1 MDGSVKL
8 DEVVMRFGDF
18 TAIEPTTLAI
28 ESGEFFSFLGPS
40 GCGKTTLLNI
50 VSGFLT
56 PSEGQVLIGG
66 EPMAGV
72 PVNRRPTA
80 MIFQN
85 LALFPL
91 MTVFENIE
99 FGLEVRGVDKRTRR
113 EASERLLSL
122 VALEGSG
129 PKLVTELS
137 GGQKQRIA
145 IARALA
151 VEPRVLL
158 LDEPLSALDLK
169 LRQHMRAELK
179 AIQRKTG
186 ITFIYITHDQ
196 GEALTMSDRVAVMS
210 AGRIQQVADPMT
222 LYRSP
227 STGFVASFVGENNR
241 LEAKVIDR
249 QGERVRVDAGLLG
262 ELPGR
267 AGAQAPLGNGQAA
280 ALYIRPEHLRPVT
293 QGASGPQLEVDIVS
307 VQFEGASLMLQTRL
321 VASAELLRVQLGSE
335 LAKRASTGSFQ
346 PGERII
352 LGYDPD
358 DAVVLPDDGSPRL
371 DEETG
376 EVVETTAGTAGAV
389 QPSGGADVRSA

>member
-1 MDGSVKL
+1 MDGRVFL
-8 DEVVMRFGDF
+8 EDVVMRFGAF
-18 TAIEPTTLAI
+18 TAIERTSLAI

-40 GCGKTTLLNI
+40 GCGKTTLLNMI
-50 VSGFLT
+50 SGFLQPT
-56 PSEGQVLIGG
+56 EGQVHIGG

-91 MTVFENIE
+91 MSVFENIE
-99 FGLEVRGVDKRTRR
+99 FGLEVRGVDKRKRR
-113 EASERLLSL
+113 EVSERLLAL

-129 PKLVTELS
+129 PKPVMELS

-210 AGRIQQVADPMT
+210 AGRIQQVADPVT
-222 LYRSP
+222 LYRMP
-227 STGFVASFVGENNR
+227 QTGFVASFVGENNR
-241 LEAKVIDR
+241 LEVTVTDR
-249 QGERVRVDAGLLG
+249 EGERVHLDGGALG
-262 ELPGR
+262 RLAGR
-267 AGAQAPLGNGQAA
+267 AVAGVAEKVKVGAAA
-280 ALYIRPEHLRPVT
+280 ALYVRPEHLRLVDD
-293 QGASGPQLEVDIVS
+293 ASVPGGPLLAATLEAVH
-307 VQFEGASLMLQTRL
+307 FEGAWLMLETRL
-321 VASAELLRVQLGSE
+321 EASGERLRVQLGGE
-335 LAKRASTGSFQ
+335 DAKRAVGRLAPGSRASFAF
-346 PGERII
+346 
-352 LGYDPD
+352 DPA
-358 DAVVLPDDGSPRL
+358 DAVVLPDDGSPVL

-376 EVVETTAGTAGAV
+376 EVKEAAHV
-389 QPSGGADVRSA
+389 SSA

>member
-1 MDGSVKL
+1 MDGSVRL

-18 TAIEPTTLAI
+18 TAIEKISLAI
-28 ESGEFFSFLGPS
+28 GSGEFFSFLGPS

-50 VSGFLT
+50 VSGFLV
-56 PSEGQVLIGG
+56 PSEGQVYIGD

-99 FGLEVRGVDKRTRR
+99 FGLEVRGVDKRKRR
-113 EASERLLSL
+113 EVSERLLAL

-129 PKLVTELS
+129 PKMVTELS
-137 GGQKQRIA
+137 GGQKQRVA

-169 LRQHMRAELK
+169 LRQHMRTELK

-196 GEALTMSDRVAVMS
+196 GEALNMSDRVAVMS

-222 LYRSP
+222 LYRQP
-227 STGFVASFVGENNR
+227 ATGFVAAFVGENNR
-241 LEAKVIDR
+241 LQARVIDCE
-249 QGERVRVDAGLLG
+249 GERVRLDGGALG
-262 ELPGR
+262 ELAGR
-267 AGAQAPLGNGQAA
+267 VSGAARLSNGEAA
-280 ALYIRPEHLRPVT
+280 VLFVRPEHLRPVEP
-293 QGASGPQLEVDIVS
+293 QASGPKLEAEIEAVH
-307 VQFEGASLMLQTRL
+307 FEGAWVMLETRL
-321 VASAELLRVQLGSE
+321 IASGEKLRVQLGHE
-335 LAKRASTGSFQ
+335 LSRSQAGAFSVGQRLAFGF
-346 PGERII
+346 
-352 LGYDPD
+352 DPA
-358 DAVVLPDDGSPRL
+358 DAVVLPDDGSPVV

-376 EVVETTAGTAGAV
+376 EVVEGRPASAGGTHV
-389 QPSGGADVRSA
+389 

>member
-8 DEVVMRFGDF
+8 DEVVMRFGAF
-18 TAIEPTTLAI
+18 TAIERTSLAI

-40 GCGKTTLLNI
+40 GCGKTTLLNMI
-50 VSGFLT
+50 SGFLT
-56 PSEGQVLIGG
+56 PSAGQVWIGG

-99 FGLEVRGVDKRTRR
+99 FGLEVRGVDKRKRR

-129 PKLVTELS
+129 PKLITELS
-137 GGQKQRIA
+137 GGQKQRVA

-227 STGFVASFVGENNR
+227 RTGFVASFVGENNR
-241 LEAKVIDR
+241 LEVRVIDR
-249 QGERVRVDAGLLG
+249 EGGRVRVDGGALG
-262 ELPGR
+262 EL
-267 AGAQAPLGNGQAA
+267 AGLARSDTGLANGQAA
-280 ALYIRPEHLRPVT
+280 ALYIRPEHLRPLRDG
-293 QGASGPQLEVDIVS
+293 QAGPQLETTIES
-307 VQFEGASLMLQTRL
+307 LQFEGASLMLETRL
-321 VASAELLRVQLGSE
+321 DASGGTLRVQLGSE
-335 LAKRASTGSFQ
+335 QAKRAASGAFE
-346 PGERII
+346 PGRRVRF
-352 LGYDPD
+352 GFDPD
-358 DAVVLPDDGSPRL
+358 DAVVLSDDGSPRL
-371 DEETG
+371 DQETG
-376 EVVETTAGTAGAV
+376 EVVEAEAHESGQETA
-389 QPSGGADVRSA
+389 GGADVRSA